1 MPIKL
6 ESNELEAAHTR
17 EPQYQ
22 RTLDIAREKGLTSLG
37 LMTNQVWQ
45 DDPRRLLFTLSRY
58 KFVAKMLSGRQHVLE
73 VGCADAFG
81 TRVVQ
86 QEVKRLTATDFDP
99 VFIDDVV
106 RRMDER
112 WRFECKQHDLL
123 TSPFPGSF
131 DAAYALDVIEHIPEA
146 HENVFVGNIV
156 KSLTPEGVLIL
167 GSPSIESQPYASPP
181 SKAGHVNCKTG
192 EQLRAL
198 LERFFHNVFLFSMND
213 EVVHTG
219 FAPMAHYLI
228 AMGSHRRELASS
240 ASAVSQN
247 AVNQNSVAANE
258 ISLDLTIVIPCLNEE
273 AHIKDTLDTVVSA
286 MRELPYSYE
295 VLVIDD
301 GSTDRTAPIVE
312 AYAAEHPESPIRL
325 HKNTR
330 NRGLTRSY
338 VDGAFLGRG
347 RYYRLVCGDNAEPKE
362 TLVAIFHQLGKAD
375 IIIPYHSAVEGKS
388 FLRRTLSHVYTK
400 LVNKLSGYGIHYYN
414 GCPLHRRYDVMRWGP
429 YSFGFGFQAELITRL
444 LDEGARFIEIPVN
457 ATHVEKPAHN
467 SALNIGNVLSVGHT
481 LLEIFIRRLR
491 RGVFQK

>member
-37 LMTNQVWQ
+37 LMTNQVWE

-86 QEVKRLTATDFDP
+86 QEVKRLTATDFDQ
-99 VFIDDVV
+99 VFVDDVV

-112 WRFECKQHDLL
+112 WRFECRQHDLL
-123 TSPFPGSF
+123 RGPFPGSF
-131 DAAYALDVIEHIPEA
+131 DAAYAMDVIEHIPEA
-146 HENVFVGNIV
+146 QEDVFVGNIV

-167 GSPSIESQPYASPP
+167 GSPSLESQPYASPP

-198 LERFFHNVFLFSMND
+198 LERFFHNVFLFSMSD

-228 AMGSHRRELASS
+228 AIGSHRRELASS

-247 AVNQNSVAANE
+247 SVAATE

-301 GSTDRTAPIVE
+301 GSTDRTTQVVE
-312 AYAAEHPESPIRL
+312 GYTTEHPELLIRV
-325 HKNTR
+325 HRNTR

-347 RYYRLVCGDNAEPKE
+347 RYYRLVCGDNPEPKE
-362 TLVAIFHQLGKAD
+362 TLVAILGQLGKAD
-375 IIIPYHSAVEGKS
+375 IIIPCHSAVEGKP
-388 FLRRTLSHVYTK
+388 FLRRTLSHAYTK
-400 LVNKLSGYGIHYYN
+400 LVNKLSGYRIHYYN
-414 GCPLHRRYDVMRWGP
+414 GCSLHRRYDVMRWGP

-444 LDEGARFIEIPVN
+444 LDEGAKFIEVPVT

-467 SALNIGNVLSVGHT
+467 SALNARNALSVGHT
-481 LLEIFIRRLR
+481 LLDIFIRRLR
-491 RGVFQK
+491 RSVFQK